1 MDPDLFAQLRKQLQV
16 PAVQAD
22 ATAVASRRPRPLR
35 AKPPVG
41 MQLPAT
47 SRIRAVLDSVL
58 PIPGRMRDPD
68 PETIRRAV
76 EFITEEE
83 KFRPNAYKDRVGANH
98 PWTVGYG
105 RTGPDVDSLT
115 TMTEPEARR
124 WTEQR
129 TRENAQAIMRE
140 GAEPHPALLSYAYN
154 AGLAVCARP
163 EPCKRRRL
171 ATGIELLTLSN
182 VARPREA
189 TPLASA
195 ASCFAVW
202 SRAVNVKLN
211 LFVEIPPCP
220 AHCVRHSSRSHP
232 QSPCR

>member
-22 ATAVASRRPRPLR
+22 ATAVASRKPRPLR

-83 KFRPNAYKDRVGANH
+83 KFRPNAYKDRVGVNH

-115 TMTEPEARR
+115 TMTEREARR

-154 AGLAVCARP
+154 AGFGGLRKTGALKAAAAGDWNRVADIIERGATTGSNAAG
-163 EPCKRRRL
+163 ERGVVLRGLVTRRQ
-171 ATGIELLTLSN
+171 
-182 VARPREA
+182 REA
-189 TPLASA
+189 ELIRRDSPL
-195 ASCFAVW
+195 
-202 SRAVNVKLN
+202 SRALR
-211 LFVEIPPCP
+211 
-220 AHCVRHSSRSHP
+220 AA
-232 QSPCR
+232 Q

>member
-22 ATAVASRRPRPLR
+22 ATAVIGRGPRPARVEAEVEPDIRMLT
-35 AKPPVG
+35 
-41 MQLPAT
+41 PAP
-47 SRIRAVLDSVL
+47 SRIRSALDSIRA
-58 PIPGRMRDPD
+58 IPSRMRDPD
-68 PETIRRAV
+68 PDIVRRAV
-76 EFITEEE
+76 EFIAEEE
-83 KFRPNAYKDRVGANH
+83 KFRPNAYKDKVGVNH

-154 AGLAVCARP
+154 AGLGGLRRTGAIEAAAAGDWDRVADILERSARTGSNAAGERGVVLP
-163 EPCKRRRL
+163 GLVKRRQ
-171 ATGIELLTLSN
+171 
-182 VARPREA
+182 REA
-189 TPLASA
+189 ELIRQDSPL
-195 ASCFAVW
+195 
-202 SRAVNVKLN
+202 SRALR
-211 LFVEIPPCP
+211 
-220 AHCVRHSSRSHP
+220 AR
-232 QSPCR
+232 Q